1 MWTVEDSLVFPVTPD
16 PYALAD
22 AIQRESARVASLLS
36 DVRPG
41 SWDATVPG
49 LEWTGGQCARHV
61 GAVLTGFAAA
71 IRDELGSLG
80 DLGLSAA
87 DPDIPVGDYLALST
101 LATMERSPAEPAA
114 LARTIE
120 DGGEEL
126 ARLAREP
133 LDLDRD
139 CPTPWYGPG
148 RTRTAGTLL
157 AVAVTELLVHGWDV
171 QGAFGRPR
179 TIEPRAATA
188 AAGTVMSQMVPFL
201 AAPAAS
207 ATPEP
212 AAPATTYEIHI
223 RGGDRFQLR
232 AAGGTVTAQA
242 VGESPDCV
250 ISMTGPWSLL
260 VGFNRAPLWRAVATG
275 KILTYGRKPWVAR
288 TFGSI
293 AKAP

>member
-1 MWTVEDSLVFPVTPD
+1 MFPVTPD
-16 PYALAD
+16 PHAVAHAL
-22 AIQRESARVASLLS
+22 QRESAVLASLLREVPPS
-36 DVRPG
+36 L
-41 SWDATVPG
+41 WDAPVPG
-49 LEWTGGQCARHV
+49 LEWTGGECAQHV
-61 GAVLTGFAAA
+61 GAVVTGFAAT
-71 IRDELGSLG
+71 IRGDLDSLG
-80 DLGLSAA
+80 DLGLPTA

-101 LATMERSPAEPAA
+101 QATMARSPAEPAA

-126 ARLAREP
+126 ARLARGP
-133 LDLDRD
+133 IDLDQD

-157 AVAVTELLVHGWDV
+157 AVAVSELLVHGWDLH
-171 QGAFGRPR
+171 GAFGRRR

-212 AAPATTYEIHI
+212 AGPATTYEIHI
-223 RGGDRFQLR
+223 RGGNRFQLR
-232 AAGGTVTAQA
+232 AAGGTVTAQT
-242 VGESPDCV
+242 VGETPDCV

-293 AKAP
+293 AKGP